1 MNTPSIVV
9 VVALSMGALG
19 CGKTKANANAPSSVA
34 TSTGGA
40 HDETPVPETPV
51 PATPEKLP
59 NAIVVAGVLTGG
71 QPSPAQYDAMA
82 KDGSKTVI
90 SLRTTEEPGAS
101 ASALGVEALGM
112 TYVSIPIDAPAGLTR
127 ENVQK
132 FSDALSE
139 AEGPVVVHCGSGN
152 RVGAMY
158 GLKALWIDGAT
169 PADALEIARSSGMTG
184 LEPDVKQLMGIE
196 E

>member
-9 VVALSMGALG
+9 VVALSLGALG
-19 CGKTKANANAPSSVA
+19 CGSAEPSANAPSTVVA
-34 TSTGGA
+34 SPEGT
-40 HDETPVPETPV
+40 HDETSV
-51 PATPEKLP
+51 PAATERIP

-90 SLRTTEEPGAS
+90 SLRTIEEKGAS

>member
-9 VVALSMGALG
+9 VVALSLGGLG
-19 CGKTKANANAPSSVA
+19 CGKAEPSANAPSTVA
-34 TSTGGA
+34 ASSEETQGETS
-40 HDETPVPETPV
+40 V
-51 PATPEKLP
+51 PAAPEKIP

-71 QPSPAQYDAMA
+71 QPSPAQYDALA
-82 KDGSKTVI
+82 KDGYKTVI
-90 SLRTTEEPGAS
+90 SLRMIEEKGAS

-132 FSDALSE
+132 FSDALAE
-139 AEGPVVVHCGSGN
+139 AEGPVVLHCGSGN

-158 GLKALWIDGAT
+158 GLKALWMDGAT
-169 PADALEIARSSGMTG
+169 PADALEIARPSGMTG
-184 LEPDVKQLMGIE
+184 LEADVKQLMGIE